1 MENASKALI
10 IAGAILL
17 SILLI
22 SLGIMVYNNAKGTIN
37 NANLDQETIQ
47 TSNEKITQ
55 YAGIGVSAT
64 QVNALMTAINANNGT
79 NPKARITVTV
89 KGLTSGKHYS
99 GTYTPPTA
107 AAAGSVGYIFSNGYT
122 YNVTYTVATATGG
135 MATQGYVN
143 AVTVELHT

>member
-89 KGLTSGKHYS
+89 KGLNPGTHYS
-99 GTYTPPTA
+99 GTYTPPSETS
-107 AAAGSVGYIFSNGYT
+107 AGSVGYTFASGYT
-122 YNVTYTVATATGG
+122 YNVTYTIATKTEKAT
-135 MATQGYVN
+135 TQGYVN
-143 AVTVELHT
+143 AVTVELHK

>member
-55 YAGIGVSAT
+55 YAGIGISAT
-64 QVNALMTAINANNGT
+64 QVNALITAINANNGT
-79 NPKARITVTV
+79 NPKARITVTLT
-89 KGLTSGKHYS
+89 GLTNGTHYT
-99 GTYTPPTA
+99 GTYTAPTA
-107 AAAGSVGYIFSNGYT
+107 TAAGSVGYTFSKGYT
-122 YNVTYTVATATGG
+122 YDVSYSVATSTSG
-135 MATQGYVN
+135 MKTQGYVES
-143 AVTVELHT
+143 VTIKLHT

>member
-22 SLGIMVYNNAKGTIN
+22 SLGIMVYNNAKGVVN
-37 NANLDQETIQ
+37 NANIDQEKIQ

-64 QVNALMTAINANNGT
+64 NVNSLITAINANNGT
-79 NPKARITVTV
+79 NPKARITVTLQS
-89 KGLTSGKHYS
+89 LTQNTHYT
-99 GTYTPPTA
+99 GTYTAPTA
-107 AAAGSVGYIFSNGYT
+107 TQAGSVGYTFSNGYT
-122 YNVTYTVATATGG
+122 YDVSYTVATTTSG
-135 MATQGYVN
+135 MKTQGYVET
-143 AVTVELHT
+143 VTIKLHS